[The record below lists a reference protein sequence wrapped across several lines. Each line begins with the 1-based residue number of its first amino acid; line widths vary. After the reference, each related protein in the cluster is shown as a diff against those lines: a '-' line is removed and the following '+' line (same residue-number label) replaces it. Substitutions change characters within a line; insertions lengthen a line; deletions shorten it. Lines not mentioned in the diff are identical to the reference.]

1 MAIYE
6 KLPAQ
11 ILSHRIS
18 WEIRAMYKIFHF
30 VVDRSHTG
38 LQLTL
43 KSLPTLKCKYL
54 YLLVTSPFSMNVCS
68 FVFKT
73 LHSLFC
79 ERRMDTKPLMT
90 RYEDLTQLDQLE

>member
-1 MAIYE
+1 
-6 KLPAQ
+6 
-11 ILSHRIS
+11 
-18 WEIRAMYKIFHF
+18 MYKIFHF

-79 ERRMDTKPLMT
+79 ERRMDTKPLMA
-90 RYEDLTQLDQLE
+90 RYEDLTGMIEGILQDIIRLPNLIVTLH